1 MTVKTPHGKF
11 ECRDLTFK
19 DRRDL
24 HKLEIQA
31 VSNEGEVNTAQFYS
45 VLEWVME
52 FAFKDPEAQLA
63 KLDDNQID
71 EVLMAVYNA
80 YKEPDKKK

>member
-31 VSNEGEVNTAQFYS
+31 VSTEGEVNTAQFYS

-52 FAFKDPEAQLA
+52 FAFKLS
-63 KLDDNQID
+63 LIHI
-71 EVLMAVYNA
+71 
-80 YKEPDKKK
+80 